1 MFKMF
6 YWSPN
11 QHGIIIKCQ
20 LHRDITAT
28 AATVTLR
35 VHQMATIA
43 KGRGRHSDQYGR
55 LSNIAQ
61 APQRQHAG
69 ITCHGA
75 WTLQRPRADKIFPNT
90 IFKMLTHLIVNNLKS
105 MVSVK
110 SP

>member
-1 MFKMF
+1 M
-6 YWSPN
+6 
-11 QHGIIIKCQ
+11 KCLSQ
-20 LHRDITAT
+20 LYRNITAT
-28 AATVTLR
+28 AATVTPP
-35 VHQMATIA
+35 VHQAVAIA
-43 KGRGRHSDQYGR
+43 KACGRHSEYGG

-61 APQRQHAG
+61 APQRQHAS

-90 IFKMLTHLIVNNLKS
+90 IFKMLTHLIVNNLKL